1 MFAFLPGG
9 EFTEAGPRPRSGSG
23 TQNAVDAA
31 SSGNDESDAF
41 RVMVER
47 DDSSDAA
54 GPSRQDKDQAGVAIS
69 DDPAVMPAAAPIS
82 APLAPAGASGVPSG
96 FGTVTGVA
104 AVTATTADGPGP
116 ARSRSTNVV
125 ADAGSE
131 ASLVDADQVKGDQ
144 TRGQATATSP
154 LSRTRPATAT
164 EVAAISSLL
173 SQRPN
178 LPGGASGPAAVSPLA
193 SDAPP
198 AAEATHP
205 AGQTATRAVT
215 PGMLQSLT
223 AAGHPGGVPGE
234 SPPLAA
240 NGKPPGPVSRRPG
253 VSLEV
258 ASLAKAEETGAATY
272 RTRSAT
278 PFAVEI
284 SASSPAEATRTRL
297 PEPTGTRLA
306 EPTRNVTAAG
316 AAATRPAPPGDAWPV
331 RPTAPSAE
339 PWRGSHAH
347 TQTGEGRATGDAGPV
362 PGARPAWSEPVMAVT
377 SGTDMSGQGVP
388 IPTTG
393 SAGQA
398 PAVSATVAAVP
409 VQVAAAL
416 PRRAGQD
423 TILRLEPEELGRVSL
438 SLRGDERSMT
448 LHIMAERSETLE
460 LLRRNIDD
468 LARDLRDLG
477 YDSLSFEFGQ
487 DGSDGA
493 PGPSGGVSDE
503 ASQVDADRSSG
514 REARDAPGAA
524 PSPGNGHLD
533 IRL

>member
-9 EFTEAGPRPRSGSG
+9 EFTEAGPRPRSGAG
-23 TQNAVDAA
+23 TQAAADAA
-31 SSGNDESDAF
+31 SSGNVESDAF

-54 GPSRQDKDQAGVAIS
+54 GPSRQDRDQGGVAIAG
-69 DDPAVMPAAAPIS
+69 DPAVMPDAAPIS
-82 APLAPAGASGVPSG
+82 APLAPAGVSRVRSG
-96 FGTVTGVA
+96 FGTVTGVV

-125 ADAGSE
+125 TDAGSGT
-131 ASLVDADQVKGDQ
+131 SLVDADQVKGDQ
-144 TRGQATATSP
+144 TRGQATGTSP
-154 LSRTRPATAT
+154 LSRVRPATAT
-164 EVAAISSLL
+164 EVVAISSLL

-178 LPGGASGPAAVSPLA
+178 LPVGASGPAAVSPLA

-198 AAEATHP
+198 AAEATHL
-205 AGQTATRAVT
+205 AGQTADRAVT
-215 PGMLQSLT
+215 PGMLQSST
-223 AAGHPGGVPGE
+223 AAGHPGGVRGE
-234 SPPLAA
+234 TPSLAA
-240 NGKPPGPVSRRPG
+240 NGEPPGPVARRPG

-272 RTRSAT
+272 PTRSAT
-278 PFAVEI
+278 PVAVEI

-297 PEPTGTRLA
+297 PEPTGTRL
-306 EPTRNVTAAG
+306 PDVTAAG

-331 RPTAPSAE
+331 RPAAPSAE
-339 PWRGSHAH
+339 PWRGTHPHAKA
-347 TQTGEGRATGDAGPV
+347 GEGPV
-362 PGARPAWSEPVMAVT
+362 PGAWPAWSEPVSEMKSRA
-377 SGTDMSGQGVP
+377 DMSGAGGADIP

-493 PGPSGGVSDE
+493 PGPSGGESDE
-503 ASQVDADRSSG
+503 ASQVDADRAG

-524 PSPGNGHLD
+524 PSSGNGHLD